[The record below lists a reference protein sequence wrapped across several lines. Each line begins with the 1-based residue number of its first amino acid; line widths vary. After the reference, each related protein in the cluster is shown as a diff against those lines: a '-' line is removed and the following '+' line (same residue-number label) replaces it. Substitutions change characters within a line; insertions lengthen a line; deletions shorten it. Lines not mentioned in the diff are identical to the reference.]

1 MSFSEVE
8 HGLRTCC
15 LINNSIE
22 PLSAVQSTLG
32 YRNRPMFL
40 VPYYRSILRTHHRA
54 EVVVRLLRQ
63 HTMTVSPWSSPASWF
78 SSSHDGHDFVGK
90 ISDGSFRIRRK
101 IPGRNTYMPLFRG
114 SIAANSGETE
124 IRLVATLHPTAIVLM
139 TALFIWPIVLAISET
154 KYSEAS
160 GVLAAV
166 FLFHVAMYF
175 LGFVREVGKME
186 ERLNEILKLASS

>member
-1 MSFSEVE
+1 
-8 HGLRTCC
+8 
-15 LINNSIE
+15 
-22 PLSAVQSTLG
+22 
-32 YRNRPMFL
+32 
-40 VPYYRSILRTHHRA
+40 
-54 EVVVRLLRQ
+54 
-63 HTMTVSPWSSPASWF
+63 
-78 SSSHDGHDFVGK
+78 
-90 ISDGSFRIRRK
+90 
-101 IPGRNTYMPLFRG
+101 MPLFRG